1 MGVRTLNTYIR
12 NNCKKSMELI
22 ELQKLYGKTIVV
34 DTSIYLYKFLQD
46 DILLENF
53 YLMIAT
59 FKKYN
64 IKLIF
69 VFDGKPPVEKYKL
82 LDKRFTEKQE
92 AKNKYD
98 ILDKILNDKE
108 KNICQEDRTKIERKM
123 LSLKKK
129 FLRIS
134 KNEIDKVK
142 ELISAFGESYI
153 DAENEADQLCAKIV
167 IKKMAHACLS
177 EDMDMFLYGCPR
189 VLRYLS
195 LVNKNVVLYD
205 LPKIL
210 KELNLSFTDFKD
222 ICVLC
227 GTDYSNNDG
236 NHTCDMGTAFKY
248 FINYKNSSES
258 NFYNWIDKNI
268 RLYDIIELYNI
279 QNLFL
284 LDNIDMR
291 SCKLYCNVYNKEK
304 VKNIMKD
311 DGFIFVN

>member
-12 NNCKKSMELI
+12 NNCKNSMDLI

-34 DTSIYLYKFLQD
+34 DASIYLYKFLQD

-108 KNICQEDRTKIERKM
+108 KIICQEDRTKIERKM

-129 FLRIS
+129 IF
-134 KNEIDKVK
+134 
-142 ELISAFGESYI
+142 
-153 DAENEADQLCAKIV
+153 ENQ
-167 IKKMAHACLS
+167 
-177 EDMDMFLYGCPR
+177 
-189 VLRYLS
+189 
-195 LVNKNVVLYD
+195 
-205 LPKIL
+205 
-210 KELNLSFTDFKD
+210 
-222 ICVLC
+222 
-227 GTDYSNNDG
+227 
-236 NHTCDMGTAFKY
+236 
-248 FINYKNSSES
+248 
-258 NFYNWIDKNI
+258 
-268 RLYDIIELYNI
+268 
-279 QNLFL
+279 
-284 LDNIDMR
+284 
-291 SCKLYCNVYNKEK
+291 
-304 VKNIMKD
+304 
-311 DGFIFVN
+311 